1 MLHLY
6 ALFAEYIHILCICAV
21 YIRGT
26 CIPPG
31 ACADYSTRKEFTP
44 QKQKARDLFVS
55 RLALKE
61 SRVSFWPYAPENGP
75 PAALHARHSSS
86 FWALGSCLRAYS
98 RRRARVYPRTVPD
111 RQNPRPLWHGCT
123 LRRVRSGGRA
133 GGRQGRWSSRCTAY
147 RRYTAPYTQRRA
159 LAGRTAQMRPLFFNT

>member
-44 QKQKARDLFVS
+44 QKQKARDPFVS

-61 SRVSFWPYAPENGP
+61 SRVSFSLYAPENGP
-75 PAALHARHSSS
+75 PAAVHAAHSSS

-111 RQNPRPLWHGCT
+111 RQNPAPLARVYFAPRPLWWA
-123 LRRVRSGGRA
+123 RRRAAGSVVQPVYSVPPVHRTIYTKAGFGRA
-133 GGRQGRWSSRCTAY
+133 HGSDA
-147 RRYTAPYTQRRA
+147 AIV
-159 LAGRTAQMRPLFFNT
+159 L

>member
-6 ALFAEYIHILCICAV
+6 ALFAEYIHILCIYTV
-21 YIRGT
+21 YIRST

-44 QKQKARDLFVS
+44 QKQKARDPFVS

-61 SRVSFWPYAPENGP
+61 FRVSFSLYAPENGP
-75 PAALHARHSSS
+75 PAALHAAHSSS

-111 RQNPRPLWHGCT
+111 RQNPPAPLARVYFAPRPLWWA
-123 LRRVRSGGRA
+123 RRRAAGSVVQPVYSVPPVHRTIYTKAGFGRA
-133 GGRQGRWSSRCTAY
+133 HGSDA
-147 RRYTAPYTQRRA
+147 AIV
-159 LAGRTAQMRPLFFNT
+159 L